1 MACIAAKRERTMKR
15 WEVLWLAFE
24 KFAIFFSFVVTFI
37 LVIILLMVGY
47 VLWQQLPTLAAIK
60 DGLVCDT
67 VSGINT
73 LLNDFEDAVI
83 TRTIDINETL
93 PIEFDLPL
101 DQNIVVQLTDNV
113 ELIRPASFVFP
124 SGGGRINGT
133 VYMELPQGS
142 DLPIHLS
149 TMVPVSQTVPVEM
162 TVDVSIPLKETDLGG
177 VIAQLR
183 DLLAPLQLETLEE
196 TLGCS
201 PP

>member
-1 MACIAAKRERTMKR
+1 MKR

-37 LVIILLMVGY
+37 LVMVLLMAGY
-47 VLWQQLPTLAAIK
+47 VLWQQLPTLVAIK

-67 VSGINT
+67 ITGLNT
-73 LLNDFEDAVI
+73 LLDDFEDAVI
-83 TRTIDINETL
+83 TRTIDINETI
-93 PIEFDLPL
+93 PIEFDLSL
-101 DQNIVVQLTDNV
+101 DQNIVVQLTDDV

-124 SGGGRINGT
+124 GSGGRINGT
-133 VYMELPQGS
+133 VYMELPRGS
-142 DLPIHLS
+142 DLPIHLR

-162 TVDVSIPLKETDLGG
+162 NVDVSIPLKETDLGG

-183 DLLAPLQLETLEE
+183 DLLAPLQLDILEE
-196 TLGCS
+196 TLGCN

>member
-1 MACIAAKRERTMKR
+1 M
-15 WEVLWLAFE
+15 
-24 KFAIFFSFVVTFI
+24 FI
-37 LVIILLMVGY
+37 
-47 VLWQQLPTLAAIK
+47 WQQLPTLVAIK

-67 VSGINT
+67 VTGLNT

-83 TRTIDINETL
+83 TRTIDINDAI

-101 DQNIVVQLTDNV
+101 DQNIVVQLTDGV
-113 ELIRPASFVFP
+113 ELIRPASFVLP
-124 SGGGRINGT
+124 GGGGRINGT

-142 DLPIHLS
+142 DLPIHLQ

-162 TVDVSIPLKETDLGG
+162 TVDVSIPLRETDLGG

-183 DLLAPLQLETLEE
+183 DLLAPLQLETLEA